1 MAVLALPQQSWV
13 VLRDIM
19 AYTPIIFTA
28 YPFIENVSQ
37 PQFQTVLSEVNY
49 RPFID
54 GLNPVSDEWMDQW
67 KYEGMDGQR
76 NSQIG
81 KQTYSTGIIYFT

>member
-1 MAVLALPQQSWV
+1 
-13 VLRDIM
+13 M
-19 AYTPIIFTA
+19 AYTPIIFIA

-67 KYEGMDGQR
+67 KHEGMDGQR

>member
-1 MAVLALPQQSWV
+1 
-13 VLRDIM
+13 M
-19 AYTPIIFTA
+19 AYTPIIFIA

-67 KYEGMDGQR
+67 KYGNMKGWMD
-76 NSQIG
+76 
-81 KQTYSTGIIYFT
+81 KETVK

>member
-1 MAVLALPQQSWV
+1 
-13 VLRDIM
+13 M
-19 AYTPIIFTA
+19 AYTPKIFIA
-28 YPFIENVSQ
+28 YPFTENVSQ
-37 PQFQTVLSEVNY
+37 SQFQTVLSEVNY

-54 GLNPVSDEWMDQW
+54 DLNPVSDEWMDQW
-67 KYEGMDGQR
+67 KYEAMDGQR